1 MLIIKKI
8 VHFIHKSILNKLVV
22 SFIFII
28 LFPIVIISL
37 LSYSKLVENIKD
49 SYNKDQIQILKK
61 TIDTSM
67 ELYLADFDRL
77 TYNAYLAKDS
87 IQLILNSDNHEE
99 SIRVQNINLFN
110 TFASNLVGL
119 RDDVEGVY
127 LYTMDGY
134 LFDHSKYEGMKKKYL
149 INTTLLRRNRG

>member
-49 SYNKDQIQILKK
+49 SYNKDQIQILK